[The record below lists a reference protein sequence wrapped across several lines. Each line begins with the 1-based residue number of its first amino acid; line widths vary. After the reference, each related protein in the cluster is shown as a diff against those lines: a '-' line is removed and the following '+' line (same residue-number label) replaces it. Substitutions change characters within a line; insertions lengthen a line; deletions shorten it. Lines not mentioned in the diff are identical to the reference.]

1 MLLAVCTL
9 LRGRTPAA
17 VATVAVVAVAAVAAA
32 AAQACVLVQFAVVL
46 CSVGM
51 N

>member
-1 MLLAVCTL
+1 MLLAVCTV
-9 LRGRTPAA
+9 LRGRTLAA
-17 VATVAVVAVAAVAAA
+17 VATVAVVVAAA